1 VDALNAKPEPEPE
14 PTLTQVRACLDEA
27 TGLAGIPSAELA
39 ALRQRI
45 KADTFNLVA
54 VGEFKR
60 GKSSVLNALIGMD
73 ILPVGVVP
81 LTAIATIVS
90 HGKQVSVEVA
100 FNNGELQSVALQAL
114 ADYVTEKGNPHNRR
128 GVQEVHITCPSPWL
142 ASGVRLI
149 DTPGI
154 GSVYRH
160 NSEVTYRFLPHADAV
175 FFLLSADQPVG
186 LAETAFLEDVRE
198 YAGRIFF
205 LLNKADLLTG
215 SELAES
221 TEFASR
227 IISEAIKRPA
237 SIFPVSARLALES
250 QKTGDQG
257 MLAQSHFPTFTETL
271 ARFLMKGK
279 GNALAAA
286 LAKRLLRLVAQARI
300 NAELEIS
307 SLRTPLKEL
316 HRKLE
321 MFENKRADVAQQR
334 RDFTVLLKAEIK
346 HLADQTVA
354 EDVEAFCTHLG
365 GEVEAALNLRYQS
378 VRHLSSRKLTTELEH
393 VAMERVKVAWDGF
406 RHDED
411 KRIGAQCHAV
421 CRRFGAQIDATV
433 DEMYRFSSELFS
445 VPFETVGADTE
456 WRSQTDFYYK
466 FWDEPTVLKTLAH
479 SLLLALPKLL
489 GSPLVLRQSIK
500 YGREL
505 ADTQAG
511 RVRYNFAQRLDKSMR
526 DFNTA
531 MLERLDTTLA
541 GIEAAVKKGVESS
554 SADTAQADRRAAEL
568 DDELQRLA
576 GLADRLR
583 TLAVLDQS
591 V

>member
-1 VDALNAKPEPEPE
+1 MDALSAKPEIEPV
-14 PTLTQVRACLDEA
+14 LAQVRACLDEA
-27 TGLAGIPSAELA
+27 AGLAGIPSGELA
-39 ALRQRI
+39 ALRQRVE
-45 KADTFNLVA
+45 ADVFNLIA

-60 GKSSVLNALIGMD
+60 GKSSILNALIGID

-90 HGKQVSVEVA
+90 HGEQVSVKVA

-114 ADYVTEKGNPHNRR
+114 ADYVTEKGNPHNTR
-128 GVQEVHITCPSPWL
+128 GVQEVRVTCPSPWL

-175 FFLLSADQPVG
+175 LFLLSADQPVG
-186 LAETAFLEDVRE
+186 LAETKFLEDVRE

-205 LLNKADLLTG
+205 LLNKTDLLTET
-215 SELAES
+215 ELAES

-227 IISEAIKRPA
+227 MITEAIDRPV

-250 QKTGDQG
+250 QKTGSQD
-257 MLAQSHFPTFTETL
+257 MLSQSHFPAFTKTL

-300 NAELEIS
+300 NAELETS
-307 SLRTPLKEL
+307 SLRTPLEEL
-316 HRKLE
+316 HRKLR
-321 MFENKRADVAQQR
+321 MFENKRTEVVQQR
-334 RDFTVLLKAEIK
+334 SDFTVLLEAEIK
-346 HLADQTVA
+346 HLANQTVT
-354 EDVEAFCTHLG
+354 EDVEAFCARLS
-365 GEVEAALNLRYQS
+365 GEVEAALKRHYQT
-378 VRHLSSRKLTTELEH
+378 VRHLSSRKLAAELER
-393 VAMERVKVAWDGF
+393 VAMEKVKVAWDGF

-411 KRIGAQCHAV
+411 ERIGTQCHAV
-421 CRRFGAQIDATV
+421 FGRFGTRIDATV

-445 VPFETVGADTE
+445 VPFETIGADTE
-456 WRSQTDFYYK
+456 WRNQTDFYYK
-466 FWDEPTVLKTLAH
+466 FWDEPPVLKTLTH
-479 SLLLALPKLL
+479 SLLLTLPRRL
-489 GSPLVLRQSIK
+489 GGPLVLRQSIK

-505 ADTQAG
+505 ASTQAG

-526 DFNTA
+526 DFNVT
-531 MLERLDTTLA
+531 MLERLDTTLS
-541 GIEAAVKKGVESS
+541 GIEAAVNKGVESGT
-554 SADTAQADRRAAEL
+554 AGTAQAERRAAEL
-568 DDELQRLA
+568 DGELERLS

-583 TLAVLDQS
+583 TLAVLEQS

>member
-1 VDALNAKPEPEPE
+1 MDALSAEPGLE
-14 PTLTQVRACLDEA
+14 PTLAQVRACLDEA
-27 TGLAGIPSAELA
+27 AVLAGIPSGELA
-39 ALRQRI
+39 ALRQRVES
-45 KADTFNLVA
+45 DVFNLVA

-90 HGKQVSVEVA
+90 HGEQVSVKVA
-100 FNNGELQSVALQAL
+100 FQNGEFQSVALQAL
-114 ADYVTEKGNPHNRR
+114 ADYVTEKGNPHNSR
-128 GVQEVHITCPSPWL
+128 GVQEVYVTCPSPWL

-175 FFLLSADQPVG
+175 LFLLSADQPVG
-186 LAETAFLEDVRE
+186 LAETEFLEDVRE

-205 LLNKADLLTG
+205 LLNKTDLLSET
-215 SELAES
+215 ELAES

-227 IISEAIKRPA
+227 MIAAAIERPV
-237 SIFPVSARLALES
+237 SIFPVSARLAREG

-257 MLAQSHFPTFTETL
+257 VLAQSHFPAFTETL
-271 ARFLMKGK
+271 ARFLMQGK
-279 GNALAAA
+279 GNALATA

-307 SLRTPLKEL
+307 SLHTPLEEL
-316 HRKLE
+316 RRKLVV
-321 MFENKRADVAQQR
+321 FENKRAEVAQQK
-334 RDFTVLLKAEIK
+334 RDFSVLLAAEIK
-346 HLADQTVA
+346 RLADQTVT
-354 EDVEAFCTHLG
+354 EDVEAFCARLG
-365 GEVEAALNLRYQS
+365 GEVEAALSLRYQA
-378 VRHLSSRKLTTELEH
+378 VRHLSSRKLAAELER
-393 VAMERVKVAWDGF
+393 VAVETVKVAWDRF

-411 KRIGAQCHAV
+411 ERIGAQCHAV
-421 CRRFGAQIDATV
+421 CHRFGARIDASV

-445 VPFETVGADTE
+445 VPFETVGSDTE

-466 FWDEPTVLKTLAH
+466 FWDEPPVLKTLAH
-479 SLLLALPKLL
+479 SLLLALPKRL
-489 GSPLVLRQSIK
+489 GDPLVLRQGIK
-500 YGREL
+500 YGCEL

-531 MLERLDTTLA
+531 MLARLDTTLA
-541 GIEAAVKKGVESS
+541 GIETAVKKGVETG
-554 SADTAQADRRAAEL
+554 TAGTARADRHAAEL
-568 DDELQRLA
+568 GGELERLA

-583 TLAVLDQS
+583 ILTVLEQS